1 MTQTQ
6 TENKIKPF
14 LRWAG
19 GKQKQLKQ
27 ISPYFPKEDTVG
39 TYFEPFIGGGTL
51 FLNKGFEKSYIS
63 DVNKHLINTYEK
75 IKKNPERI
83 FKGIQL
89 KDGKISESEYYEIRN
104 DFNKNKYSYSYQQA
118 ANFILLNKSSFNG
131 VFRVNKKGEYNV
143 PFGKGNPALPSIN
156 ELLNISKK
164 LESSAIHSH
173 SFERINGLVECDDL
187 VYLDPPYPPISQ
199 TAFFQH
205 YTKKRFHL
213 NEQEKVFLLF
223 ESLANE
229 NVRTILSYP
238 DLPLIRKTY
247 EDYNIIELSTF
258 RSIRSKGKTTKI
270 KELIIRNY

>member
-1 MTQTQ
+1 MTQ

-27 ISPYFPKEDTVG
+27 ISPYFPKEDTVNK
-39 TYFEPFIGGGTL
+39 YFEPFIGGGTL
-51 FLNKGFEKSYIS
+51 FLNKNFDKSYIS

-75 IKKNPERI
+75 IKKNPGRI

-89 KDGKISESEYYEIRN
+89 KNGKISEAEYYKIRE
-104 DFNKNKYSYSYQQA
+104 DFNKNKYSYTYKQA
-118 ANFILLNKSSFNG
+118 SNFILLNKSSFNG
-131 VFRVNKKGEYNV
+131 VFRVNRKGEYNV
-143 PFGKGNPALPSIN
+143 PFGKSNPSLPTVN
-156 ELLNISKK
+156 DLLNISKK
-164 LESSAIHSH
+164 LETTEIQSH
-173 SFERINGLVECDDL
+173 TFERINGMVEEEDL
-187 VYLDPPYPPISQ
+187 VYLDPPYPPISE

-223 ESLANE
+223 ENLANQ

-247 EDYNIIELSTF
+247 EDFNIIELSTY

-270 KELIIRNY
+270 NELVIRNF

>member
-1 MTQTQ
+1 MIQN
-6 TENKIKPF
+6 EKKIKPF

-27 ISPYFPKEDTVG
+27 ISPYFPNEDTVN

-51 FLNKGFEKSYIS
+51 FLNKDFKRSYIS

-83 FKGIQL
+83 YKEIQL
-89 KDGKISESEYYEIRN
+89 EDGKISESEYYKIR
-104 DFNKNKYSYSYQQA
+104 DEFNKNKYSYTYRQA

-131 VFRVNKKGEYNV
+131 IFRVNKKGEYNV
-143 PFGKGNPALPSIN
+143 PFGEAKPALPSIN
-156 ELLNISKK
+156 DLLNISKK
-164 LESSAIHSH
+164 LESSEIQSH
-173 SFERINGLVECDDL
+173 TFERINGLANQDDL

-213 NEQEKVFLLF
+213 NDQEKVFLVF
-223 ESLANE
+223 ENLANE

-258 RSIRSKGKTTKI
+258 RSVRSKGETTKI
-270 KELIIRNY
+270 KELIIRNF